1 MFVSLTVFMASRLFV
16 FVVGPKKKKEK
27 KKLSG
32 FKVDGFK
39 MFASVVF
46 ITIYSCCFAAGAGMD
61 ARNTTSPLA
70 PSCKFSIG
78 HK

>member
-1 MFVSLTVFMASRLFV
+1 MFVSLTVFMSSRLFI
-16 FVVGPKKKKEK
+16 FVVGPK

-39 MFASVVF
+39 IFASAVF
-46 ITIYSCCFAAGAGMD
+46 ITIYSFCFAAGARID
-61 ARNTTSPLA
+61 ARNTTSPFA

>member
-1 MFVSLTVFMASRLFV
+1 MFVSLTVFMSSRLFI
-16 FVVGPKKKKEK
+16 FVVGPKKKKK
-27 KKLSG
+27 TLSG
-32 FKVDGFK
+32 FKVDGFNI
-39 MFASVVF
+39 FASVVF
-46 ITIYSCCFAAGAGMD
+46 ITIYSCCFAAGAGTD